1 MRLVGL
7 IHGLL
12 HSQRDHN
19 YMAKVNPFKPNSP
32 VPPGMFAGRL
42 EEIKTL
48 QNGLHQTKNGNSS
61 SFLLT
66 GERGIG
72 KSSLISLIK
81 PTAQGDITTPDYD
94 RFNFIVVNTVISNR
108 STLVS
113 FIKLLE
119 RNLKRELE
127 KIGKAEKVR
136 SFFDDT
142 WSFVQR
148 LRIMD
153 SGIDKTQTNDE
164 LDLIIDDFSYS
175 LSETCKRIT
184 NPENG
189 EVSKDGLM
197 IVVDE
202 ADNACP
208 DLHIGYFFKVVT
220 ELLQQNGCEN
230 VMFILAGL
238 PEVVEKLTTSHES
251 SMRVFSQL
259 VIKELKPDDRRYVV
273 NRGLEVGN
281 ETNTEQTTIS
291 ADGRNIISTLSEG
304 YPHFIQQFSYSAF
317 EANTDGEI
325 SEEDVRNGAFRKGGA
340 LDAIGSRYY
349 QSLYN
354 EQIKSDEYREVLQI
368 MAESMNSWI
377 KKSEIRESFSG
388 NDHTVG
394 DALKALTARKII
406 LKNPS
411 KMGEYRLQHKGFALW
426 IKLFGQRG

>member
-1 MRLVGL
+1 
-7 IHGLL
+7 
-12 HSQRDHN
+12 
-19 YMAKVNPFKPNSP
+19 MAKINPFKPNSP
-32 VPPGMFAGRL
+32 VPYGMFAGRL
-42 EEIKTL
+42 DEINAL
-48 QNGLHQTKNGNSS
+48 ENGLHQTKYGNSS
-61 SFLLT
+61 NFLLT

-72 KSSLISLIK
+72 KSSLIGYIK
-81 PTAQGDITTPDYD
+81 PTAQGDITSSEYD
-94 RFNFIVVNTVISNR
+94 KFNFIVVNTVISNK
-108 STLVS
+108 STLIS
-113 FIKLLE
+113 FIKLIE
-119 RNLKRELE
+119 RNLKREIE
-127 KIGKAEKVR
+127 KIGKSEKVR
-136 SFFDDT
+136 GFFTDT

-148 LRIMD
+148 LKIMD
-153 SGIDKTQTNDE
+153 SGIDKAQVNDD

-189 EVSKDGLM
+189 EISKDGIM
-197 IVVDE
+197 IIVDE

-220 ELLQQNGCEN
+220 ELLQQNGCDN

-238 PEVVEKLTTSHES
+238 PDVVEKLTSSHES

-259 VIKELKPDDRRYVV
+259 VVKELKTDDRKYVI

-281 ETNTEQTTIS
+281 EINVDQTTIS
-291 ADGRNIISTLSEG
+291 TQARNMISTLSEG

-325 SEEDVRNGAFRKGGA
+325 SEDDVGMGAFRQGGA

-349 QSLYN
+349 QTLYN
-354 EQIKSDEYREVLQI
+354 EQIKSDEYREVLEI

-377 KKSEIRESFSG
+377 KKSEIREKFSG

-394 DALKALTARKII
+394 DALKALTSRKII

-411 KMGEYRLQHKGFALW
+411 KLGEYRLQHKGFALW
-426 IKLFGQRG
+426 IKLFGRRKKM

>member
-1 MRLVGL
+1 
-7 IHGLL
+7 
-12 HSQRDHN
+12 
-19 YMAKVNPFKPNSP
+19 MAKINPFKPNSP
-32 VPPGMFAGRL
+32 VPPGMFAGRI
-42 EEIKTL
+42 EEIESLEK
-48 QNGLHQTKNGNSS
+48 GLNQTKHGNSS
-61 SFLLT
+61 NFLIT

-72 KSSLISLIK
+72 KSSLIGYIK
-81 PTAQGDITTPDYD
+81 PTAQGLIKSSDYD
-94 RFNFIVVNTVISNR
+94 KFNFVVVNTVISNK
-108 STLVS
+108 STLIS

-119 RNLKRELE
+119 RNLKREIE

-136 SFFDDT
+136 AFFEDT

-148 LRIMD
+148 LKIMD
-153 SGIDKTQTNDE
+153 SGIDKVQVNEE

-175 LSETCKRIT
+175 LAETCKRII

-189 EVSKDGLM
+189 ESAKDGIM
-197 IVVDE
+197 IIVDE

-230 VMFILAGL
+230 VMFIVAGL
-238 PEVVEKLTTSHES
+238 PDVVEKLVASHES
-251 SMRVFSQL
+251 SMRIFSQL
-259 VIKELKPDDRRYVV
+259 VVKELNPDDRRYVV

-281 ETNTEQTTIS
+281 EQNEEQTTIT
-291 ADGRNIISTLSEG
+291 ANARNMISTLSEG

-325 SEEDVRNGAFRKGGA
+325 SEDDVGNGAFKNGGA
-340 LDAIGSRYY
+340 LDAIGTRYY

-354 EQIKSDEYREVLQI
+354 EQIKSDEYREVLEI
-368 MAESMNSWI
+368 MAENMNSWI
-377 KKSEIRESFSG
+377 KKSDIREKFSG

-411 KMGEYRLQHKGFALW
+411 KLGEYRLQHKGFALW
-426 IKLFGQRG
+426 IKLFGRRKNVTSQSTRTQ